1 MEVKSSAGK
10 AKPTEENGL
19 ELSNE
24 TFTVSTHSK
33 IFVYAREEMR
43 QKLYIASALQW
54 CHEI

>member
-1 MEVKSSAGK
+1 MGNAVTRKIEVKCSAGK

-33 IFVYAREEMR
+33 TFVYVREEMR
-43 QKLYIASALQW
+43 QKL
-54 CHEI
+54 

>member
-1 MEVKSSAGK
+1 MGNAVIQYIEVKCIAGK
-10 AKPTEENGL
+10 AKSREENGS

-43 QKLYIASALQW
+43 QKL
-54 CHEI
+54 

>member
-1 MEVKSSAGK
+1 MEAKHSAGK
-10 AKPTEENGL
+10 TKPPEETGL

-43 QKLYIASALQW
+43 QKL
-54 CHEI
+54 